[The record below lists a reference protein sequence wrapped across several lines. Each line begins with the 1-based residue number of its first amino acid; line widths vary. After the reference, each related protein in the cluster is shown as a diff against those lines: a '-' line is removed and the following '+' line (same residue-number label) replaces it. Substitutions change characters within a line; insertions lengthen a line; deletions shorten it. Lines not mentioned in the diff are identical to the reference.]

1 MKKDEPSHDEEKPS
15 NDEDGESDAEDGSSK
30 GMAVLVSIQQ
40 PGYYKRMKAGYLGFT
55 LFVEDGVSSYCRE
68 VPVPVSLWFRP
79 QADSA
84 VKIPVDIL
92 EDIDKL
98 PPTNEA

>member
-55 LFVEDGVSSYCRE
+55 LFVEDGVSRLIVGRSRS
-68 VPVPVSLWFRP
+68 PRSISLVSSP
-79 QADSA
+79 G
-84 VKIPVDIL
+84 
-92 EDIDKL
+92 
-98 PPTNEA
+98 